1 MMTSRFLPILNLVG
15 CILITGVIFFQW
27 RKEQNLDKRVRS
39 ISQELVT
46 SRQQTA
52 EAETRAMVLDGDV
65 AQLKESIEATA
76 AAHQLVEQ
84 ENARLASEHNEKMAT
99 IATAAEEQVK
109 AWQAAIA
116 QRDAKIEELGA
127 SLSAARKRLNEA
139 IAKLKEAGAR

>member
-1 MMTSRFLPILNLVG
+1 MTSRFLPILNLVG

-139 IAKLKEAGAR
+139 IAKLKQAGAR